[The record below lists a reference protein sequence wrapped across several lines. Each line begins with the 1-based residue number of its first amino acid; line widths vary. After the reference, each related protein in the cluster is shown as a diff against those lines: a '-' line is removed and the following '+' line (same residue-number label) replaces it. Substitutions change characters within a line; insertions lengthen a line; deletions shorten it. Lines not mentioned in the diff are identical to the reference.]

1 MIYLKDDTIVA
12 RRIDEEMILVP
23 VRNEIGDMNSIFVL
37 NEVGARI
44 WELIDGVRDTKDII
58 EIIKDEYD
66 APEDAERDVLEFI
79 TNLERI
85 GVIRAL

>member
-1 MIYLKDDTIVA
+1 MIYLKDETIVA

-37 NEVGARI
+37 NEVGSRI
-44 WELIDGVRDTKDII
+44 WELIDGVRDTEDII

-66 APEDAERDVLEFI
+66 APEHAERDVLEFI
-79 TNLERI
+79 TNLKRI
-85 GVIRAL
+85 GAIRAE